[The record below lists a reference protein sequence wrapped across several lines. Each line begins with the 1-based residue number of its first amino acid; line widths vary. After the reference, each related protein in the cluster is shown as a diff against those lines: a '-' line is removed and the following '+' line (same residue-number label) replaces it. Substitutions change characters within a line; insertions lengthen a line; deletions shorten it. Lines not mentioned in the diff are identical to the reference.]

1 MYKTLISVILLCFL
15 AASCSNN
22 DHKQKT
28 SQKTYPSAA
37 AQQAA
42 TPNQATAV
50 FQALSP
56 AQAKQLIDS
65 RKDLL
70 IVDVRSPQELKEGS
84 IANSVLVPFWQILRG
99 QKTLPRNKP
108 LLLVC
113 AIGGRSY
120 AIGQVL
126 HRKGYSEIFSLSG
139 GIKAWK
145 KAGLP
150 LKY

>member
-1 MYKTLISVILLCFL
+1 MYKSLISILLLCFL
-15 AASCSNN
+15 AVSCSRN
-22 DHKQKT
+22 DHKQKAQNT
-28 SQKTYPSAA
+28 NPTAS

-42 TPNQATAV
+42 TPKLAANV
-50 FQALSP
+50 FQTLAP

-65 RKDLL
+65 RKNLF
-70 IVDVRSPQELKEGS
+70 IVDVRSPQELKEGA
-84 IANSVLVPFWQILRG
+84 IADSVLIPFWQILRG
-99 QKTLPRNKP
+99 QQTLPKDKP

-113 AIGGRSY
+113 GVGGRSY

-126 HRKGYSEIFSLSG
+126 HRKGYPEIYSLSG

>member
-1 MYKTLISVILLCFL
+1 MYKPLISVILLCFL

-22 DHKQKT
+22 DHKQKA
-28 SQKTYPSAA
+28 SQNPKPSAA

-42 TPNQATAV
+42 TQNQATAA
-50 FQALSP
+50 FQTVSP

-84 IANSVLVPFWQILRG
+84 IANSVLIPFWQILRG
-99 QKTLPRNKP
+99 QESLPRNKP

-126 HRKGYSEIFSLSG
+126 HRKGYPEIFSLSG

-150 LKY
+150 LRY